1 MNRPPP
7 DFDELLEGVE
17 DPEERAR
24 LQRVHELLVEAGP
37 PPELTA
43 DLATPPPAAA
53 RDLPWQ
59 RPRRIRPRTVL
70 VAGALVAAF
79 LVGYLASGPDSDRR
93 AGPAAGLRIARTIQ
107 LEGEGD
113 ATGAVGV
120 GVRDQK
126 GNWPMVVSVWGLG
139 HLSGG
144 DYYTLALTKKGKP
157 IVTCGTFNVSGNQT
171 TVRMIAA
178 YNLKGFDGWVVLHYD
193 AKTHD
198 AKPVLRSKTI

>member
-1 MNRPPP
+1 LSRRP
-7 DFDELLEGVE
+7 DFDELLDGVD

-24 LQRVHELLVEAGP
+24 LKRVHELLVQAGP

-59 RPRRIRPRTVL
+59 RPRRIRPRNVL
-70 VAGALVAAF
+70 VAAALVTAF
-79 LVGYLASGPDSDRR
+79 FVGYLAAAPDSDRT
-93 AGPAAGLRIARTIQ
+93 GPAAGLDIVRTIQ

-126 GNWPMVVSVWGLG
+126 GNWPMVVSVWGLD
-139 HLSGG
+139 HLTGG
-144 DYYTLALTKKGKP
+144 DYYTLALTRKGKP

-171 TVRMIAA
+171 TVRMTAA
-178 YNLKGFDGWVVLHYD
+178 YDLKRFDGWVVLLWD
-193 AKTHD
+193 AQTHD
-198 AKPVLRSKTI
+198 ETTVLSSNGRI